1 MSKKTLLLLSK
12 IGFAAYCFLS
22 GGYLFFAAWGFT
34 YDVGSG
40 LAYLLPSLPC
50 YLCFVALLPSVAY
63 FLFFLIKKIE
73 LGESR
78 KGLFL
83 GFGVYLS
90 GMGLAIVVSDVALL
104 MNKTFDS
111 LFSDRFT
118 ACYPFDTILFAFLAC
133 FLGGFLFYAG
143 LREMRGEK
151 RRKDPLGLFIGIL
164 MGIAAVPLLFYAG
177 DLILSAYT
185 FDRSFAHFL
194 SALSVYL
201 LMADLAAMPLYYL
214 FRKKSVKSDLIA
226 SIAFLFVGA
235 ALVAYM
241 LIAYVVDLY
250 FINEALVANF
260 PLDFMTSVN
269 YGPLSLGLLAIL
281 IPAVSLGYS
290 IFRILKARGRRGTAN
305 EGSE

>member
-22 GGYLFFAAWGFT
+22 GGYLFFAAWGLT

-90 GMGLAIVVSDVALL
+90 AMGLAIVVADVALL

-111 LFSDRFT
+111 LFSGRFT

-143 LREMRGEK
+143 LREYRDFDGHRGDAAAFL
-151 RRKDPLGLFIGIL
+151 RRRPDIVGLHLRPELCPFPLRAVGLSIDGRP
-164 MGIAAVPLLFYAG
+164 GGDAALLPVPEEIRQG
-177 DLILSAYT
+177 
-185 FDRSFAHFL
+185 R
-194 SALSVYL
+194 
-201 LMADLAAMPLYYL
+201 P
-214 FRKKSVKSDLIA
+214 DLIA
-226 SIAFLFVGA
+226 SIAFLAVGA

-241 LIAYVVDLY
+241 LIAYAADPY

-269 YGPLSLGLLAIL
+269 YGPLSLSLLAIL

-290 IFRILKARGRRGTAN
+290 LCRFLKAKREEGNGERGK
-305 EGSE
+305 